1 HPPDPMKLRPIAA
14 ALALTLL
21 AVPTLPAQ
29 TYDPGT
35 GQSPLSLL
43 AMPADGVAYYQVKE
57 RAREMFN
64 AQRFAEAEPLLLQL
78 AREYPRDPENWW
90 LLGLAQTRLNKHAE
104 AAVSY
109 QKAGPLIGWDLQ
121 YWNGYYM
128 AASRLAAGDRRGAL
142 DALRWMINER
152 HGFWRG
158 SLYDQPQW
166 ESLRNDPEFLELIGR
181 PSTAGW
187 TRNEGWVRDI
197 DFLYNE
203 VKRVNP
209 DYRNTSF
216 PAELTRRYEELKR
229 NVPRL
234 SDEEI
239 FMGMNRM
246 LAVLHQG
253 HVALWSARGN
263 RYLPVRFYAFPEGL
277 FIVEADSAFR
287 HLEGARVVAF
297 GPLPADT
304 ALRRASEGRSV
315 DGDMQHLWGVSTL
328 AETAWLKGIGA
339 TQRIDSVRLTVELPG
354 ERARTVTLPT
364 RDSARAGRQDRLVAP
379 PRVAAPM
386 FLRNLGQRF
395 WHTAVPEHDAWY
407 VQVNNLVS
415 TPEETLSAYGRRLW
429 TVLDTTTAKNLI
441 LDLRHNNGGTTQL
454 YPELLR
460 TLIAYSRQPGNQVW
474 VLIGRRT
481 FSAAGNF
488 VTDLERLTL
497 PIFVGEASSE
507 CCNLYG
513 DPVSV
518 VLPWSGTR
526 GELTAVKWQLSAP
539 GDRRREISPEL
550 PVQLTA
556 RAYFAG
562 EDPALDAIYRMID
575 SRRAAAPQAS
585 R

>member
-1 HPPDPMKLRPIAA
+1 MTLKPIAA
-14 ALALTLL
+14 ALALSLL
-21 AVPTLPAQ
+21 AVPTLAAQ
-29 TYDPGT
+29 TYDPAKGE
-35 GQSPLSLL
+35 SPLTLL
-43 AMPADGVAYYQVKE
+43 AVPADGVAYYQVKE

-64 AQRFAEAEPLLLQL
+64 ARRYAEAEPLLLQL

-104 AAVSY
+104 AAVAY
-109 QKAGPLIGWDLQ
+109 GKAGPLIGWDLQ

-128 AASRLAAGDRRGAL
+128 ASSKLAAGDRRGAL

-152 HGFWRG
+152 HGFWRT
-158 SLYDQPQW
+158 SLYDQPAW
-166 ESLRNDPEFLELIGR
+166 APLRDDPEFLELIGR

-187 TRNEGWVRDI
+187 TRDQGWARDI

-209 DYRNTSF
+209 DYRDAPF
-216 PAELTRRYEELKR
+216 PAEMTRRYEELKR

-239 FMGMNRM
+239 FVGMSRM

-253 HVALWSARGN
+253 HVALWGPRGN
-263 RYLPVRFYAFPEGL
+263 RFLPVRLYAFPEGL
-277 FIVEADSAFR
+277 FIMEADSAFR
-287 HLEGARVVAF
+287 GLEGARVVAF
-297 GPLPADT
+297 GSMPADT
-304 ALRRASEGRSV
+304 ALRRLSEGLSV
-315 DGDMQHLWGVSTL
+315 DGDMQHMWGVSRL
-328 AETAWLKGIGA
+328 AETAWLKGVGG
-339 TQRIDSVRLTVELPG
+339 TQRIDSVRLTVQMPG
-354 ERARTVTLPT
+354 QAERTVTLPT
-364 RDSARAGRQDRLVAP
+364 RDSARAGRQDRMVAP
-379 PRVAAPM
+379 PRVPAPM
-386 FLRNLGQRF
+386 FLRNLSETF
-395 WHTAVPEHDAWY
+395 WHTPVPEHDALY
-407 VQVNNLVS
+407 VQVNNLVNA
-415 TPEETLSAYGRRLW
+415 PNEPLADYGRRLW
-429 TVLDTTTAKNLI
+429 TVVDTTSARNLI
-441 LDLRHNNGGTTQL
+441 VDIRHNNGGTTQL
-454 YPELLR
+454 YNELLR
-460 TLIAYSRQPGNQVW
+460 TLIAFSRQPGHQVW

-488 VTDLERLTL
+488 VTDLERLTN
-497 PIFVGEASSE
+497 PVFVGEASSE

-518 VLPWSGTR
+518 VLPWSSVQ

-539 GDRRREISPEL
+539 GDRRREMSPEI

-562 EDPALDAIYRMID
+562 EDPALAAVYRAIQ
-575 SRRAAAPQAS
+575 SRLGYAPFAI